1 MSDDMKHTHEYK
13 DGKCEVC
20 RKWENVCPCDNC
32 QRMHTE
38 FIALRCMDWKCT
50 EAEVIAHFAA
60 LDVATE
66 LSPLMGKKVVKDE

>member
-1 MSDDMKHTHEYK
+1 MKMVNVASVLN
-13 DGKCEVC
+13 GKMYVL
-20 RKWENVCPCDNC
+20 VII
-32 QRMHTE
+32 HTE